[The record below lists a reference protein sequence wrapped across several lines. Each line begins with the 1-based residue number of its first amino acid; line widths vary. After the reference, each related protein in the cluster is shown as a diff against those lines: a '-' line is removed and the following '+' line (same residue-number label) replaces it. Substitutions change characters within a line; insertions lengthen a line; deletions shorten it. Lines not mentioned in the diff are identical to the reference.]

1 MLLVSSTPD
10 RPPQTPK
17 FHPKSQS
24 PSAFTVA
31 ITTSAL
37 SSMHKAKSRR
47 QYAAAL
53 IIVLAFVV
61 LLTAVTIVYFSQTT
75 ADRQTAYTSF
85 NQSNA
90 DQIAS
95 SGVGMIL
102 GDLRQEITNGSV
114 SPAPSF
120 APSPAGTPYY
130 AYLPTAAANMVP
142 KRSGTPSAGAA
153 VPNLVR
159 RSVRN
164 DSTSIPSP
172 GVPNRASAVNS
183 VTDPSANGRAITLPR
198 WNKH

>member
-1 MLLVSSTPD
+1 M
-10 RPPQTPK
+10 
-17 FHPKSQS
+17 
-24 PSAFTVA
+24 
-31 ITTSAL
+31 
-37 SSMHKAKSRR
+37 
-47 QYAAAL
+47 AL

-61 LLTAVTIVYFSQTT
+61 LLTGLTIAYFSQTT
-75 ADRQTAYTSF
+75 ADRQTAHTSF

-95 SGVGMIL
+95 SGVAMIL
-102 GDLRQEITNGSV
+102 GDLRQEIINGSA

-130 AYLPTAAANMVP
+130 AYLPTSAANMVP

-164 DSTSIPSP
+164 DSTSMPSP
-172 GVPNRASAVNS
+172 GFPSRASAVNS

-198 WNKH
+198 WNKHYLILPNLSQPGGMLQRTLSHRSCRRIG